1 MLRCTAPMIFLVLF
15 VAAFLVRAAV
25 GAAFPG
31 PAYPDSYYYVHVAQ
45 QLAAGHGFTADYIWN
60 FVDVGGR
67 LPAVP
72 TLPIPSNAHWMPLA
86 AVVQVPFIWLL
97 GAGAFASALP
107 FWIIG
112 ALAAPLTY
120 LIGRDAGF
128 ARGPS
133 VAAGLLVAVPGGLTP
148 YLSQPDNFGLFLTL
162 GALSLWLCA
171 RGLRGDRKAL
181 VLGGL
186 VVGLA
191 TLARSDGILLGVPF
205 AVIGVW
211 QLARGPGRR
220 AAFVAAV
227 GCLALF
233 VVVVAP
239 WFYRQLEV
247 FGSIAPSAA
256 SGRILWITQY
266 SDLYSIGTTVGPES
280 FFGQGLGALVA
291 SRVGGLLSALGLF
304 AFLPL
309 VVVLT
314 PIALIGAWVRRRDRN
329 FEPFFI
335 YAASLLAASALL
347 FAVHVPYGTFIHSAV
362 ALLPYTFLLVVA
374 GVAAAVGWVA
384 RRRPTW
390 DAKRAT
396 AVFTYGAVVVA
407 FCGAA
412 LQTATTVGHWSA
424 VRGVESRLAASLAA
438 APSSDRV
445 MSGDAGAYNYL
456 TGLPGVITPN
466 DPLPV
471 IEEAMR
477 AYDVRWLVLE
487 RGEIVS
493 ALEPVLNGSV
503 TPAWLSGPV
512 ALIAAPGSAVA
523 TTGPASSEPPYGALF
538 AVCLSPA
545 DTRCAP

>member
-1 MLRCTAPMIFLVLF
+1 MIFLALF
-15 VAAFLVRAAV
+15 AIAFLVRTAV
-25 GAAFPG
+25 GVSFPG

-86 AVVQVPFIWLL
+86 AVVQVPFIWLFGPTAL
-97 GAGAFASALP
+97 ASGLP
-107 FWIIG
+107 FWIVG

-120 LIGRDAGF
+120 VIGRDAGF
-128 ARGPS
+128 SRSQS
-133 VAAGLLVAVPGGLTP
+133 VAGGLLVAVPGGLTP

-162 GALSLWLCA
+162 GALCLWLCA
-171 RGLRGDRKAL
+171 RAIRGDKRAL

-191 TLARSDGILLGVPF
+191 TLARSDGVLLGIPF
-205 AVIGVW
+205 AFVALW

-220 AAFVAAV
+220 AAFVAGAGCAV
-227 GCLALF
+227 LF
-233 VVVVAP
+233 LLVMAP
-239 WFYRQLEV
+239 WLYRQIEV
-247 FGSIAPSAA
+247 FGSIAPSAS

-266 SDLYSIGTTVGPES
+266 SELFSIGSTPGPDT
-280 FFGQGLGALVA
+280 FFGQGLGAVVA

-314 PIALIGAWVRRRDRN
+314 PFALVGAWVRRRDRN
-329 FEPFFI
+329 FTPFLI
-335 YAASLLAASALL
+335 YATALFAASALL

-362 ALLPYTFLLVVA
+362 ALLPHTFLLVVA
-374 GVAAAVGWVA
+374 GVAAAVGWVV
-384 RRRPTW
+384 RRRPSW
-390 DAKRAT
+390 DIRRAT

-407 FCGAA
+407 LCGAA
-412 LQTATTVGHWSA
+412 LQTVVTVNTWST
-424 VRGVESRLAASLAA
+424 VRGVETRLAASLSA
-438 APSSDRV
+438 APAADRI

-456 TGLPGVITPN
+456 TGHPGIIMPS

-471 IEEAMR
+471 IEGAMR
-477 AYDVRWLVLE
+477 AYDVRWLILE
-487 RGEIVS
+487 QTEIVP
-493 ALEPVLNGSV
+493 ALQPVLNGTV
-503 TPAWLSGPV
+503 APAWLSAPLAIV
-512 ALIAAPGSAVA
+512 AAPGAAIAS
-523 TTGPASSEPPYGALF
+523 TGSLPGQPPDGAIY
-538 AVCLSPA
+538 AVCFSP
-545 DTRCAP
+545 DDNRCAR